1 MFVIH
6 PRLTNNQS
14 RIAMFKLIFFKE
26 LKEIIQSSRFTISF
40 AVCSVLIILA
50 FFMGAQNYLAS
61 QSQYESAI
69 QENRNQIAANTE
81 WMMVQHSIMLPP
93 QPLMALVNGI
103 SNDVG
108 RNIAMSGR
116 GELNPDNTR
125 FNDEPIFAIFRFMDL
140 EFIFGIVLSL
150 FAIIFAYDAINGEKV
165 SGTLKLCF
173 ANSVPRATFIAGK
186 LAGSFVGLSIALLI
200 PLLIGCALLPILGI
214 QLSGDEWLRLGF
226 IILSGLAYFGLFLA
240 LAIGISAMTNRPSN
254 AFLIGLVVWIFAVL
268 IVPRASVL
276 ISGRLVDVPN
286 VDDITSQKNRYR
298 SQLFQEDRPKMA
310 DFTVPEDTET
320 QNIMSAFTAHMGELA
335 SARQQKIDA
344 FTERINEDY
353 INKKKRQE
361 DIALSLSRISP
372 TSVFT
377 LVSTELAG
385 TSLGLQNRFLN
396 SAKDYQDVYGNFMTE
411 KTGQN
416 QGGFRMIV
424 VTTDDDDEE
433 PAKLDP
439 NEMPQFQYA
448 KTSFE
453 TATNNSMPDFGLL
466 ILFNLLFFGGAFAA
480 FLRYD
485 LR

>member
-1 MFVIH
+1 
-6 PRLTNNQS
+6 
-14 RIAMFKLIFFKE
+14 MFKLIFLKE

-40 AVCSVLIILA
+40 AVCSVLIVLA

-61 QSQYESAI
+61 QSQYEAAI

-81 WMMVQHSIMLPP
+81 WVMVQHSIMLPP

-108 RNIAMSGR
+108 RNIAISGR
-116 GELNPDNTR
+116 GELRAENTR

-173 ANSVPRATFIAGK
+173 ANSIPRASFIAGK

-200 PLLIGCALLPILGI
+200 PILIGASILPLLGV
-214 QLSGDEWLRLGF
+214 QLSSDEWRRLGL
-226 IILSGLAYFGLFLA
+226 IIFAGLAYFGLFLA

-276 ISGRLVDVPN
+276 ISGRLVEVPN
-286 VDDITSQKNRYR
+286 VDDITAQKNRYR
-298 SQLFQEDRPKMA
+298 TQLFQEDRPKMEN
-310 DFTVPEDTET
+310 FKPTEGTEAREVMT
-320 QNIMSAFTAHMGELA
+320 QFTAMMREL
-335 SARQQKIDA
+335 SSNRQDKVEA
-344 FTERINEDY
+344 FTERINEEY
-353 INKKKRQE
+353 INKKNRQE
-361 DIALSLSRISP
+361 DVALALSRISP

-377 LVSTELAG
+377 LASTELAG
-385 TSLGLQNRFLN
+385 TSLRLQNQFMN
-396 SAKDYQDVYGNFMTE
+396 SANEYQNVFNNFITE
-411 KTGQN
+411 KTGSEGL
-416 QGGFRMIV
+416 GGFRMIMI
-424 VTTDDDDEE
+424 TTDEQEE
-433 PAKLDP
+433 AERLDP
-439 NEMPQFQYA
+439 NEMPQFEFA

-453 TATNNSMPDFGLL
+453 TATANSLPDLGLL
-466 ILFNLLFFGGAFAA
+466 VLFNLIFFGGAFAA

>member
-1 MFVIH
+1 
-6 PRLTNNQS
+6 
-14 RIAMFKLIFFKE
+14 MFKLIFIKE

-61 QSQYESAI
+61 QSQYEAAI

-81 WMMVQHSIMLPP
+81 WVMVQHSIMLPP
-93 QPLMALVNGI
+93 QPLMALVNGV

-108 RNIAMSGR
+108 RNISMSGR
-116 GELNPDNTR
+116 GELRADNTR

-150 FAIIFAYDAINGEKV
+150 FAIIFAYDSINGEKV

-173 ANSVPRATFIAGK
+173 ANSVPRASFIGGK

-200 PLLIGCALLPILGI
+200 PILIGAAILPILGVH
-214 QLSGDEWLRLGF
+214 LSTDEWLRLGL
-226 IILSGLAYFGLFLA
+226 IIFAGLAYFGLFLA
-240 LAIGISAMTNRPSN
+240 LTIGISAMTNRPSN

-276 ISGRLVDVPN
+276 ISGRMVEVPN

-298 SQLFQEDRPKMA
+298 TQLFQEDRPKMENFKPA
-310 DFTVPEDTET
+310 EGTEPQEVMT
-320 QNIMSAFTAHMGELA
+320 QFSSYMREL
-335 SARQQKIDA
+335 SSNRQEKIDA
-344 FTERINEDY
+344 FTERINEEF
-353 INKKKRQE
+353 INKRNRQE
-361 DIALSLSRISP
+361 EVALSLSRVSP

-377 LVSTELAG
+377 LASTELAG
-385 TSLGLQNRFLN
+385 TSLGLQNRFMS
-396 SAKDYQDVYGNFMTE
+396 SAKDYQNVYSNFMTE
-411 KTGQN
+411 KTGSEGH
-416 QGGFRMIV
+416 GGFRMIV
-424 VTTDDDDEE
+424 VTTDDEE
-433 PAKLDP
+433 EAKTIDP
-439 NEMPQFQYA
+439 NEMPRFEFA
-448 KTSFE
+448 KTTFE
-453 TATNNSMPDFGLL
+453 TASASSFLDLGLL
-466 ILFNLLFFGGAFAA
+466 VLFNLIFFGGAFAA

>member
-1 MFVIH
+1 
-6 PRLTNNQS
+6 
-14 RIAMFKLIFFKE
+14 MFKLIFLKE

-61 QSQYESAI
+61 QSQYEAAI

-108 RNIAMSGR
+108 RNISMSNR
-116 GELNPDNTR
+116 GELRADNTR

-173 ANSVPRATFIAGK
+173 ANSIPRASFIAGK

-200 PLLIGCALLPILGI
+200 PILIGAAILPILGV
-214 QLSGDEWLRLGF
+214 QLSSDEWLRLALIVF
-226 IILSGLAYFGLFLA
+226 SGLAYFGLFLA

-276 ISGRLVDVPN
+276 ISGRLDEVPN
-286 VDDITSQKNRYR
+286 VDDITAQKNRFR
-298 SQLFQEDRPKMA
+298 AQLFQEDRPKMSNFKP
-310 DFTVPEDTET
+310 DEGTEPQEVMT
-320 QNIMSAFTAHMGELA
+320 QFSSFMREL
-335 SARQQKIDA
+335 SSTRQEKIDA
-344 FTERINEDY
+344 FTERVNEEY
-353 INKKKRQE
+353 INRKNRQE
-361 DIALSLSRISP
+361 EVALALSRISP

-377 LVSTELAG
+377 LASTELAG
-385 TSLGLQNRFLN
+385 TSLGLQNRFME
-396 SAKDYQDVYGNFMTE
+396 SAKDYQNIYGNFITE
-411 KTGQN
+411 KTGSE
-416 QGGFRMIV
+416 GHSGFRMV
-424 VTTDDDDEE
+424 MVTTDDEGEE
-433 PAKLDP
+433 PETLDP
-439 NEMPQFQYA
+439 NEMPKFEFA
-448 KTSFE
+448 KTSLK
-453 TATNNSMPDFGLL
+453 TAASNSFLDLGLL
-466 ILFNLLFFGGAFAA
+466 VLFNLLFFGGAFAA

>member
-1 MFVIH
+1 
-6 PRLTNNQS
+6 
-14 RIAMFKLIFFKE
+14 MFKLIFIKE

-40 AVCSVLIILA
+40 AVCSILIILA

-61 QSQYESAI
+61 QSQYEAAI

-81 WMMVQHSIMLPP
+81 WIMVQHSIMLPP
-93 QPLMALVNGI
+93 QPLMALVNGV

-108 RNIAMSGR
+108 RNISMSGR
-116 GELNPDNTR
+116 GELRADNTR

-173 ANSVPRATFIAGK
+173 ANSIPRASFIAGK

-200 PLLIGCALLPILGI
+200 PILIGAAILPLLGV
-214 QLSGDEWLRLGF
+214 QLSSDEWLRLVLIVF
-226 IILSGLAYFGLFLA
+226 SGLAYFGLFLA

-276 ISGRLVDVPN
+276 ISGRLVEVPN
-286 VDDITSQKNRYR
+286 VDDITAQKNRYR
-298 SQLFQEDRPKMA
+298 TQLFQEDRPKMA
-310 DFTVPEDTET
+310 NFKPTEGTEPGEIMT
-320 QNIMSAFTAHMGELA
+320 QFSAMMREL
-335 SARQQKIDA
+335 STERQEKIDI
-344 FTERINEDY
+344 FTERINEEY
-353 INKKKRQE
+353 TNRRNRQE
-361 DIALSLSRISP
+361 EVALAISRVSP

-377 LVSTELAG
+377 LASTELAG
-385 TSLGLQNRFLN
+385 TSLGLQNRFMS
-396 SAKDYQDVYGNFMTE
+396 SAKDYQNVYNNFMKE
-411 KTGQN
+411 KTGN
-416 QGGFRMIV
+416 ESGGGFRMIMI
-424 VTTDDDDEE
+424 TTDDEGEE
-433 PAKLDP
+433 PETLDP
-439 NEMPQFQYA
+439 NEMPQFEFSKA
-448 KTSFE
+448 SLDTTVPNSFL
-453 TATNNSMPDFGLL
+453 DLGLL

-480 FLRYD
+480 FLKYD

>member
-1 MFVIH
+1 
-6 PRLTNNQS
+6 
-14 RIAMFKLIFFKE
+14 MFKLIFIKE

-40 AVCSVLIILA
+40 AVCSILIILA

-61 QSQYESAI
+61 QSQYEAAI
-69 QENRNQIAANTE
+69 QENRNQISANTE

-108 RNIAMSGR
+108 RNISMSGR
-116 GELNPDNTR
+116 GELRAQNTR

-200 PLLIGCALLPILGI
+200 PILIGAAILPLLGV
-214 QLSGDEWLRLGF
+214 QLNSDEWLRLGLIVF
-226 IILSGLAYFGLFLA
+226 AGLAYFGLFLA
-240 LAIGISAMTNRPSN
+240 LTIGISAMTSRPSN

-276 ISGRLVDVPN
+276 ISGRMVEVPN
-286 VDDITSQKNRYR
+286 VDDITAQKNRYR
-298 SQLFQEDRPKMA
+298 TQLFQEDRPKMENFKPA
-310 DFTVPEDTET
+310 DGTPPDEVMT
-320 QNIMSAFTAHMGELA
+320 QFSAMMREL
-335 SARQQKIDA
+335 STNRQEKIDA
-344 FTERINEDY
+344 FTERVNEEY
-353 INKKKRQE
+353 INRKNRQE
-361 DIALSLSRISP
+361 EVALSLSRISP
-372 TSVFT
+372 ASVFT
-377 LVSTELAG
+377 LASTELAG
-385 TSLGLQNRFLN
+385 TSLTLQNRFMN
-396 SAKDYQDVYGNFMTE
+396 SAKDYQNVYSNFMTE
-411 KTGQN
+411 KTGESGG
-416 QGGFRMIV
+416 GGFRMIIV
-424 VTTDDDDEE
+424 NTEDGDEG
-433 PAKLDP
+433 PQNLDP
-439 NEMPQFQYA
+439 NELPQFEFA
-448 KTSFE
+448 KTSFALA
-453 TATNNSMPDFGLL
+453 TANSVLDLGLL

-480 FLRYD
+480 FLKYD

>member
-1 MFVIH
+1 
-6 PRLTNNQS
+6 
-14 RIAMFKLIFFKE
+14 MFKLIFIKE

-61 QSQYESAI
+61 QIQYEAAI

-116 GELNPDNTR
+116 GELRADNTR

-173 ANSVPRATFIAGK
+173 SNSISRASFIAGK
-186 LAGSFVGLSIALLI
+186 LAGSFVGLSIALFI
-200 PLLIGCALLPILGI
+200 PILIGAAMLPLLGI
-214 QLSGDEWLRLGF
+214 QLSSDEWIRLALIVF
-226 IILSGLAYFGLFLA
+226 SGLAYFGLFLA
-240 LAIGISAMTNRPSN
+240 LTIGVSAMTSRPSN

-276 ISGRLVDVPN
+276 ISGRLVEVPN
-286 VDDITSQKNRYR
+286 VDDITAQKNRYR
-298 SQLFQEDRPKMA
+298 TQLFQEDRPRMENFKP
-310 DFTVPEDTET
+310 VEGTEPQEVMT
-320 QNIMSAFTAHMGELA
+320 QFSAMM
-335 SARQQKIDA
+335 RQLSSERQEKIDA
-344 FTERINEDY
+344 FTERINEEY
-353 INKKKRQE
+353 LNRRNRQE
-361 DIALSLSRISP
+361 EVALSISRVSP

-377 LVSTELAG
+377 LASTELAG
-385 TSLGLQNRFLN
+385 TSLGLQNRFMN
-396 SAKDYQDVYGNFMTE
+396 SAKDYQNIYSNFMTE
-411 KTGQN
+411 KTGSEGS
-416 QGGFRMIV
+416 GGFRMIMI
-424 VTTDDDDEE
+424 TTEDDGEK
-433 PAKLDP
+433 AKTLDP
-439 NEMPQFQYA
+439 NEMPQFKYA
-448 KTSFE
+448 KTSLS
-453 TATNNSMPDFGLL
+453 TTIPNSLFDFGLL